1 MVEPKCPTCKTE
13 MKVSIEFLEQQNK
26 EIKVSGIKLY
36 HCPKCHP
43 EKFHKGSNIMEKTT
57 KSKMTPKDE
66 LFKKYE
72 EINHKLL
79 EIRKQSQFPDKD
91 GRKDVF
97 GQLRNIIMFGQVIF
111 HIMHAMDTK
120 KIPEQVF
127 KDVFGLGYEGEP
139 EKIFWR
145 DTFSTIPK
153 LAIASH
159 SNFMIESFFKS
170 LLKELEIEIK
180 PNTGYYKIMNEVL
193 IKSEIKDSQR
203 MKDAF
208 NVLAQLRNSFHNN
221 GVFVPVAPTPDK
233 MSKTIDGI
241 KYEFEKG
248 EQTKITWMTLGILF
262 NKIVDYLH
270 EIVNS
275 QKIIELKK
283 TDTSYIPK

>member
-111 HIMHAMDTK
+111 HIMDTMDTK

-170 LLKELEIEIK
+170 LLKELGTEIK

-193 IKSEIKDSQR
+193 IKSEIKDPQR

-262 NKIVDYLH
+262 NKIVDHLH

-275 QKIIELKK
+275 QKITELKK

>member
-13 MKVSIEFLEQQNK
+13 MKVSSEFLEQQNE

-262 NKIVDYLH
+262 NKIVDHLH

-275 QKIIELKK
+275 QKITELKK

>member
-1 MVEPKCPTCKTE
+1 
-13 MKVSIEFLEQQNK
+13 MKVSSEFLEQQNE

-262 NKIVDYLH
+262 NKIVDHLH

-275 QKIIELKK
+275 QKITELKK

>member
-1 MVEPKCPTCKTE
+1 
-13 MKVSIEFLEQQNK
+13 MKVSSEFLEQQNE

-43 EKFHKGSNIMEKTT
+43 EKFHKGSNIMEKIT

-262 NKIVDYLH
+262 NKIVDHLH

-275 QKIIELKK
+275 QKITELKK

>member
-1 MVEPKCPTCKTE
+1 
-13 MKVSIEFLEQQNK
+13 
-26 EIKVSGIKLY
+26 
-36 HCPKCHP
+36 
-43 EKFHKGSNIMEKTT
+43 
-57 KSKMTPKDE
+57 MTPKDE

-111 HIMHAMDTK
+111 HIMDTMDTK

-170 LLKELEIEIK
+170 LLKELGTEIK

-193 IKSEIKDSQR
+193 IKSEIKDPQR

>member
-111 HIMHAMDTK
+111 HIMDTMDTK

-193 IKSEIKDSQR
+193 IKSEIKDPQR

-262 NKIVDYLH
+262 NKIVDHLH

-275 QKIIELKK
+275 QKITELKK

>member
-13 MKVSIEFLEQQNK
+13 MKVSSEFLEQQNE

-43 EKFHKGSNIMEKTT
+43 EKFHKGSNIMEKIT

-262 NKIVDYLH
+262 NKIVDHLH

-275 QKIIELKK
+275 QKITELKK

>member
-13 MKVSIEFLEQQNK
+13 MKVSSEFLEQQNE

-43 EKFHKGSNIMEKTT
+43 EKFHKGSNIMEKIT

-111 HIMHAMDTK
+111 HIMDTMDTK

-193 IKSEIKDSQR
+193 IKSEIKDPQR

-262 NKIVDYLH
+262 NKIVDHLH

-275 QKIIELKK
+275 QKITELKK

>member
-43 EKFHKGSNIMEKTT
+43 EKFHKGSNIMEKIT

-111 HIMHAMDTK
+111 HIMDTMDTK

-170 LLKELEIEIK
+170 LLKELGTEIK

-193 IKSEIKDSQR
+193 IKSEIKDPQR

>member
-111 HIMHAMDTK
+111 HIMDTMDTK

>member
-111 HIMHAMDTK
+111 HIMDTMDTK

-170 LLKELEIEIK
+170 LLKELGTEIK

-193 IKSEIKDSQR
+193 IKSEIKDPQR

>member
-43 EKFHKGSNIMEKTT
+43 EKFHKGSNIMEKIT

-111 HIMHAMDTK
+111 HIMDTMDTK

-193 IKSEIKDSQR
+193 IKSEIKDPQR

>member
-111 HIMHAMDTK
+111 HIMDTMDTK

-170 LLKELEIEIK
+170 LLKELGTEIK

>member
-170 LLKELEIEIK
+170 LLKELGTEIK

-193 IKSEIKDSQR
+193 IKSEIKDPQR

>member
-43 EKFHKGSNIMEKTT
+43 EKFHKGSNIMEKIT

-262 NKIVDYLH
+262 NKIVDHLH

-275 QKIIELKK
+275 QKITELKK

>member
-13 MKVSIEFLEQQNK
+13 MKVSIEFLEQQNE

-111 HIMHAMDTK
+111 HIMDTMDTK

-170 LLKELEIEIK
+170 LLKELGTEIK

-193 IKSEIKDSQR
+193 IKSEIKDPQR

>member
-111 HIMHAMDTK
+111 HIMDTMDTK

-193 IKSEIKDSQR
+193 IKSEIKDPQR

>member
-111 HIMHAMDTK
+111 HIMDTMDTK

-193 IKSEIKDSQR
+193 IKSEIKDPQR

-262 NKIVDYLH
+262 NKIVDHLH

>member
-1 MVEPKCPTCKTE
+1 
-13 MKVSIEFLEQQNK
+13 MKVSSEFLEQQNE

-43 EKFHKGSNIMEKTT
+43 EKFHKGSNIMEKIT

-111 HIMHAMDTK
+111 HIMDTMDTK

-170 LLKELEIEIK
+170 LLKELGTEIK

-262 NKIVDYLH
+262 NKIVDHLH

-275 QKIIELKK
+275 QKITELKK

>member
-13 MKVSIEFLEQQNK
+13 MKVSIEFLEQQNE

-43 EKFHKGSNIMEKTT
+43 EKFHKGSNIMEKIT

-111 HIMHAMDTK
+111 HIMDTMDTK

-170 LLKELEIEIK
+170 LLKELGTEIK

-193 IKSEIKDSQR
+193 IKSEIKDPQR